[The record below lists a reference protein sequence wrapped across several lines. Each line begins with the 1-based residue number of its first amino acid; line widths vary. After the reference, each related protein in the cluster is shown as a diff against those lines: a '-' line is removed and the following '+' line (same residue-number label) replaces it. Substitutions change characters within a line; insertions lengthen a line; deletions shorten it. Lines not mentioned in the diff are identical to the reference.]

1 MKELEKLRLKI
12 DEIDKEMTALFEKRM
27 EIAKK
32 IAEYKQ
38 NNNLPIFDES
48 REKEVIKKNIE
59 KLNNK
64 DLANELKEF
73 YSTIFRLSKDI
84 QKKYIK

>member
-1 MKELEKLRLKI
+1 MKELEKLRQEI